1 MSDKSQTSYT
11 SRLSLHITSA
21 MNERLDQ
28 LARLRDESKA
38 ELVREALR
46 MYLDE
51 QEDLLT
57 SRKHFSKMFQRRV
70 DYLERLVLV
79 TLWMNVQTLQILQER
94 VKHTAYDLTDV
105 LTDAIRAAVTSEDGI
120 HTLIAQ
126 AAQPKTK
133 PPAE

>member
-11 SRLSLHITSA
+11 SRLSLHVTPA
-21 MNERLDQ
+21 MNARLDQ

-105 LTDAIRAAVTSEDGI
+105 LTDAVRAAVISQDGI